1 MYGAILGDVIGSKY
15 EWNNIKTKEF
25 ELFDSSLTPTDDSVM
40 TIAVAKSLIESNKD
54 PKVLKEVLVD
64 NMVEIGRQYPEC
76 GFGGKFYRWIM
87 TDNHEPYGSFGNGA
101 AMRISPVGYVSDS
114 IEEAKELSK
123 IVTEVSHNH
132 PESYRAAEAV
142 SIAIYMAL
150 HNSSKEEIEI
160 FINRNYYNI
169 PFSLD
174 EIRDSY
180 KFDVTCQGSVPQAF
194 ESFFE
199 STSFEDAIRNAISIG
214 GDSDTIAA
222 ITGGIAEAYY
232 GIPDDIANKGMEYLD
247 NTQKDVVKA
256 FYKKFNINKKRP

>member
-15 EWNNIKTKEF
+15 EWHNIKSKEF
-25 ELFDSSLTPTDDSVM
+25 ELFDDNLTPTDDSVM
-40 TIAVAKSLIESNKD
+40 TLAVAKSLVDSDKD
-54 PKVLKEVLVD
+54 PQVLKEVLVD
-64 NMVEIGRQYPEC
+64 NMVEIGRQYSDC
-76 GFGGKFYRWIM
+76 GFGGKFYKWIM

-101 AMRISPVGYVSDS
+101 AMRISPVGFVSDS

-132 PESYRAAEAV
+132 PESYKAAEAV

-150 HNSSKEEIEI
+150 HGCSKEEIET

-174 EIRDSY
+174 EIRPSY
-180 KFDVTCQGSVPQAF
+180 EFDVTCQGSVPQAF

-199 STSFEDAIRNAISIG
+199 SDSYEDAIRNAISIG

-232 GIPDDIANKGMEYLD
+232 GIPDDIAKKGMEYLD
-247 NTQKDVVKA
+247 ESQKDIVKR
-256 FYKKFNINKKRP
+256 FHKKYDKKRGL

>member
-25 ELFDSSLTPTDDSVM
+25 ELFDKNLRPTDDSIM
-40 TIAVAKSLIESNKD
+40 TLAVADALIESEKD
-54 PKVLKEVLVD
+54 PKVLKEILVD
-64 NMVEIGRQYPEC
+64 HMVTLGRQYEDC
-76 GFGGKFYRWIM
+76 GFGGKFYKWIM

-101 AMRISPVGYVSDS
+101 AMRISPVGFVADS
-114 IEEAKELSK
+114 IDEAKELSK
-123 IVTEVSHNH
+123 IVTDVSHNH
-132 PESYRAAEAV
+132 PESIRAAEAV

-150 HNSSKEEIEI
+150 HGSSKEEIES

-169 PFSLD
+169 AFSLD

-180 KFDVTCQGSVPQAF
+180 KFDVTCQGSVPQAL

-199 STSFEDAIRNAISIG
+199 STSFEDTIRNAISIG

-222 ITGGIAEAYY
+222 IAGGIAEAYY
-232 GIPDDIANKGMEYLD
+232 GIPDDIAQKGLEYLD
-247 NTQKDVVKA
+247 ETQKGIVKR
-256 FYKKFNINKKRP
+256 FYKKYDKRKRP